1 MKSSNI
7 FASTGFAETK
17 KSSFSLIETVMK
29 FSSVSPDELNAYLRG
44 DNPRG
49 KKFVAKNETYK
60 DLDGAILAKM
70 AEEKNWDKVEA
81 YISARRGK

>member
-1 MKSSNI
+1 MQRSNI
-7 FASTGFAETK
+7 FVLTGLAETE
-17 KSSFSLIETVMK
+17 KSSFALIETAME

-49 KKFVAKNETYK
+49 KKFVAENETYK
-60 DLDGAILAKM
+60 DLDGTILAKM